1 MTTTTTTTTQAQPMT
16 KDAAISQFKALTARY
31 GLQWTAAVPR
41 EAYDQLAACNRVLTT
56 SDRRE
61 ALGLRP

>member
-1 MTTTTTTTTQAQPMT
+1 MTTTTTQAPPMT
-16 KDAAISQFKALTARY
+16 KDAAMTRFKALVARY

-41 EAYDQLAACNRVLTT
+41 EAYDQLAECNRVLTT
-56 SDRRE
+56 RDRRE